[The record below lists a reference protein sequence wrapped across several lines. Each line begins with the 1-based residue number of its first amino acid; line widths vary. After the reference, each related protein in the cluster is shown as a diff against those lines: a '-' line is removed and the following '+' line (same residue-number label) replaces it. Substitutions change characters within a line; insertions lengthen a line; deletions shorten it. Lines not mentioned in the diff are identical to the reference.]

1 MTATE
6 PRSAVSGAPA
16 RRGRR
21 AGRRQGGGS
30 RWLNAL
36 AGLVLVAG
44 AVGLQALHMSEGE
57 AADALVY
64 TGAKGEDVDARR
76 FTARVDSFAVAKAI
90 QDSSSTIGTDNL
102 FLVVSVSAKSSL
114 KPYHMREAV
123 LVTADGKKFAATDR
137 VDSTLTL
144 ANTWVQPDIWVS
156 GRFVFEVPAS
166 ALPGASVLLG
176 LGTSVLVESYRPQVQ
191 VDLGLDEEGARK
203 LAASPQDV
211 YSVVKK

>member
-6 PRSAVSGAPA
+6 PRSAVSGGPA

-21 AGRRQGGGS
+21 AGRRRGGGS

-36 AGLVLVAG
+36 AGVVLVAG
-44 AVGLQALHMSEGE
+44 AIGLQSLHLSEGE
-57 AADALVY
+57 TSNALVY
-64 TGAKGEDVDARR
+64 TGEKGEEVDARR
-76 FTARVDSFAVAKAI
+76 FTARVDSFSVAKGI
-90 QDSSSTIGTDNL
+90 QDNSSTIGTDNL
-102 FLVVSVSAKSSL
+102 FLVIAVSAKSSL

-123 LVTADGKKFAATDR
+123 LVTADGKRFATTDR
-137 VDSTLTL
+137 VDSSLTL
-144 ANTWVQPDIWVS
+144 AHTWVQPDIWVS
-156 GRFVFEVPAS
+156 GRVVFEVPAS

-176 LGTSVLVESYRPQVQ
+176 LGTTTLVESYRPQVE

-211 YSVVKK
+211 YSFVKK